1 MPWVT
6 FINEK
11 TRIEVTAGVSILEAA
26 RSAGLVLETPCGG
39 RGTCGKCG
47 VKIAR
52 PEQLAHISSGGHA
65 VSGTGANRD
74 FVPACQSCIH
84 GDIEV
89 QIQDYAE
96 ANRSLRILTAG
107 EDFSCPNSPYITK
120 RPAGAYT
127 EVYGGGRFLGKEPGN
142 TPGLIYGAAID
153 IGTTTI
159 VSSLVDLATGEKIAA
174 ASRLNPQAAYAQDV
188 LSRILFCR
196 TDKGLETLH
205 GIFIEALT
213 AMISAMAAEAG
224 VRTEH
229 IYELVYSG
237 NTAMLHL
244 ACGIDPLSLGQYPFT
259 PRLWGGNQIPAGGLG
274 ISGFGC
280 VYIPPIIS
288 AYVGAD
294 ITAGI
299 LVSRLDE
306 VPGTTVFI
314 DVGTNGELVLAR
326 NGRLA
331 AASTAAGPA
340 FEGMNISCG
349 MRASRGA
356 LESFRINADGECSY
370 QVIGGGETG
379 EQGEAG
385 EVLGICGS
393 GLLDITGELVRT
405 GVIGASGRFSGREQ
419 EGGALHKRLG
429 TKDGKNAFFITPKV
443 CLTQQDV
450 RQLQL
455 AKGAIRAGIETLL
468 AHFHISAADVDT
480 VRIAGAFGY
489 HLNEESLINTGLLP
503 PAFRG
508 KVEFAGNT
516 SLSGA
521 AAFLLNTGLR
531 EKMERLVKNVD
542 TVDLAKDPRFETF
555 FIRYLDFDPEES
567 AGDGLT
573 SPIVKNHN
581 SREVVQR
588 PELPDN

>member
-1 MPWVT
+1 LFRPPHFIIIQYYPKKTTKYQSDSEERAVPWIT

-11 TRIEVTAGVSILEAA
+11 TRIEVKTGGSILEAA

-39 RGTCGKCG
+39 MGTCGKCG
-47 VKIAR
+47 VKIPR
-52 PEQLAHISSGGHA
+52 PEQLAHISSGGCTRY
-65 VSGTGANRD
+65 GTGAGRD
-74 FVPACQSCIH
+74 FVLACQSCIQ

-89 QIQDYAE
+89 QLRDYAE

-107 EDFSCPNSPYITK
+107 EDFLYQKAPYISK
-120 RPAGAYT
+120 RLAGDHT
-127 EVYGGGRFLGKEPGN
+127 EVYGGGRFLGREPGN
-142 TPGLIYGAAID
+142 TRRLMYGAAVD
-153 IGTTTI
+153 IGTTTL
-159 VSSLVDLATGEKIAA
+159 VSALVDLATGEKKAA
-174 ASRLNPQAAYAQDV
+174 ASRLNPQAVYAQDV
-188 LSRILFCR
+188 LSRIFFCR

-205 GIFIEALT
+205 GIFIKTLT
-213 AMISAMAAEAG
+213 AMIAEMAAEAG
-224 VRTEH
+224 IGTEH

-244 ACGIDPLSLGQYPFT
+244 ACGINPLSLGQYPFT
-259 PRLWGGNQIPAGGLG
+259 PRIRGGNHVPAGGLG
-274 ISGFGC
+274 ISGFGLA
-280 VYIPPIIS
+280 YIPPIIS

-294 ITAGI
+294 IVSGI
-299 LVSRLDE
+299 LASRLDE
-306 VPGTTVFI
+306 LPGTTVFI

-349 MRASRGA
+349 MRAGKGA
-356 LESFRINADGECSY
+356 LESFHINPAGECSY
-370 QVIGGGETG
+370 QVIGGET
-379 EQGEAG
+379 G

-405 GVIGASGRFSGREQ
+405 GIIGASGRFTTEDHDAW
-419 EGGALHKRLG
+419 GGALCKRLG
-429 TKDGKNAFFITPKV
+429 TKDGKRAFYITPQV

-468 AHFHISAADVDT
+468 AHFHTNAADVDT
-480 VRIAGAFGY
+480 VLIAGSFGY

-508 KVEFAGNT
+508 KVKFAGNT

-521 AAFLLNTGLR
+521 AAFLLNAGFR
-531 EKMERLVKNVD
+531 EKMAGLVKTVD
-542 TVDLAKDPRFETF
+542 TVDLAQDPGFEDF
-555 FIRYLDFDPEES
+555 FIRYLDFGPEP
-567 AGDGLT
+567 AL
-573 SPIVKNHN
+573 
-581 SREVVQR
+581 
-588 PELPDN
+588 